1 MLDSSL
7 ECRLAA
13 GITRPFLL
21 FVTEEVF
28 IGQLFDAYI
37 FRKTTFLVVHRTSP
51 FILRRHFASGDDL
64 DARQSRR

>member
-1 MLDSSL
+1 MIKYASP
-7 ECRLAA
+7 LAA

-37 FRKTTFLVVHRTSP
+37 FRMNNTNKRGFV
-51 FILRRHFASGDDL
+51 
-64 DARQSRR
+64 